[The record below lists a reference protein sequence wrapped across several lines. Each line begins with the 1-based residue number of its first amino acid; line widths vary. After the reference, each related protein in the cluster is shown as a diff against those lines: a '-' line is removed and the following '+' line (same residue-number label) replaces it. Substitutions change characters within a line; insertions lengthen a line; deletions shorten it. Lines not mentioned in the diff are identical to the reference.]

1 MELITLI
8 LVILTFILVT
18 SQKSAQIPQVSA
30 HKKKLVILDTSAVID
45 GRILGITKSG
55 FMNPSLIIPQFVLAE
70 LQMLADG
77 NDSHKR
83 ERARFGLDV
92 VQELQDSRHVDVEI
106 DRSFNDDQGEV
117 DDKLI
122 LLSKKRHA
130 QLYTT
135 DFNLQ
140 KVAEIEGIF
149 VLNVNELAQ
158 SLRPTKLPGEKVS
171 VKILQKGSNKNQG
184 VGYLEDGTMI
194 VVDGAAKKM
203 NQTVDALVNRTLQT
217 VAGKMVFAE
226 IVSTEH
232 TTRAPKSSKP
242 RAGQA
247 KRRPA
252 QKRT

>member
-1 MELITLI
+1 MIEIITLCVVVTI
-8 LVILTFILVT
+8 LVLVILKNETKTL
-18 SQKSAQIPQVSA
+18 AQVASG
-30 HKKKLVILDTSAVID
+30 KKKLVILDTSALID
-45 GRILGITKSG
+45 GRILGITKTG
-55 FMNPSLIIPQFVLAE
+55 FMNPNLIIPQFVLAE

-106 DRSFNDDQGEV
+106 DRSLIDEDGEV
-117 DDKLI
+117 DDKLMI
-122 LLSKKRHA
+122 LSKKRHA

-158 SLRPTKLPGEKVS
+158 SLRPTKLPGEKVH
-171 VKILQKGSNKNQG
+171 VKILQKGSSKNQG

-203 NQTVDALVNRTLQT
+203 NQTVEAMTNRTLQT

-226 IVSTEH
+226 IIEREPKH
-232 TTRAPKSSKP
+232 RTTKKRPSK
-242 RAGQA
+242 
-247 KRRPA
+247 K
-252 QKRT
+252 